1 MTPKGLATRRTS
13 ARREAPLQAFPG
25 FGLVGGCIGL
35 PPPNGNAPSP
45 ATCTPCRGPYFLC
58 AQKVSKDAP
67 GRRKISISS
76 FSPDPSSI
84 SNDQKGLTPFGFP
97 AALKIRGISF
107 CMGFLQGNV
116 RSPAHPQI
124 YACGHSRPQG
134 QASLVRGHDRKNNTP
149 MQTRTRVGCGFAS
162 ALCYRWPLLRTS
174 SPLHTHAPLVAHDS
188 QWTSCAS
195 HMRQHVTACDT
206 RTHFRQPAK
215 PLTFPK
221 PETARNGA
229 SRRVDVRRVA
239 SPLGVIDPYGAGA
252 PLRRV
257 CVIRCRD
264 KHCLSAVTTF
274 KTQYADANSYP
285 GGLRIC
291 IGVVLSLAPA
301 ADERCSPLHTD
312 THLGR
317 YTGPLLPTSGAR
329 SYTR

>member
-1 MTPKGLATRRTS
+1 
-13 ARREAPLQAFPG
+13 
-25 FGLVGGCIGL
+25 
-35 PPPNGNAPSP
+35 
-45 ATCTPCRGPYFLC
+45 
-58 AQKVSKDAP
+58 
-67 GRRKISISS
+67 
-76 FSPDPSSI
+76 
-84 SNDQKGLTPFGFP
+84 
-97 AALKIRGISF
+97 
-107 CMGFLQGNV
+107 
-116 RSPAHPQI
+116 
-124 YACGHSRPQG
+124 
-134 QASLVRGHDRKNNTP
+134 

-188 QWTSCAS
+188 QWTSSAS

-291 IGVVLSLAPA
+291 IGVVLSLASP

-317 YTGPLLPTSGAR
+317 YTGALLRTSGAR
-329 SYTR
+329 SYTRIRTWGDTPGPLLRTSGARSYTRIRTWGDIPGPLLRTSGARCYTRIRTCGDSPGPLLRTSGACPSGTA

>member
-1 MTPKGLATRRTS
+1 
-13 ARREAPLQAFPG
+13 
-25 FGLVGGCIGL
+25 
-35 PPPNGNAPSP
+35 
-45 ATCTPCRGPYFLC
+45 
-58 AQKVSKDAP
+58 
-67 GRRKISISS
+67 
-76 FSPDPSSI
+76 
-84 SNDQKGLTPFGFP
+84 
-97 AALKIRGISF
+97 
-107 CMGFLQGNV
+107 MGFLQGNV

-124 YACGHSRPQG
+124 YACVHSRPQG

-149 MQTRTRVGCGFAS
+149 MQIRTRVGCGFAS

-188 QWTSCAS
+188 QGTSCAS

-215 PLTFPK
+215 TLTFPK

-229 SRRVDVRRVA
+229 SRRVDE
-239 SPLGVIDPYGAGA
+239 VIDPYGAGA

-329 SYTR
+329 SDTRIRTWGDTPGTFPQTSGARPYTRRRTWGDTPGPCCGRAVLALRGRLSEPGGGGCGGGGGGGRR

>member
-1 MTPKGLATRRTS
+1 M
-13 ARREAPLQAFPG
+13 
-25 FGLVGGCIGL
+25 
-35 PPPNGNAPSP
+35 
-45 ATCTPCRGPYFLC
+45 
-58 AQKVSKDAP
+58 
-67 GRRKISISS
+67 
-76 FSPDPSSI
+76 
-84 SNDQKGLTPFGFP
+84 
-97 AALKIRGISF
+97 
-107 CMGFLQGNV
+107 
-116 RSPAHPQI
+116 QI
-124 YACGHSRPQG
+124 
-134 QASLVRGHDRKNNTP
+134 
-149 MQTRTRVGCGFAS
+149 RTRVGCGFAS

-188 QWTSCAS
+188 QWTSSAS

-291 IGVVLSLAPA
+291 IGVVLSLASP
-301 ADERCSPLHTD
+301 ADERCSLLHTD

-317 YTGPLLPTSGAR
+317 YTGASPADERCSLLHTDTHLGRYTGAPAADER
-329 SYTR
+329 CSLLHTDTHLR